1 MLNINSLNVSWDLRR
16 GIVFAG
22 RVSIAKGALVLEY
35 LISKLDCPIHII
47 GNGPELSKLRHYC
60 KENKI
65 NNVESILDL
74 GSGLNF
80 NKKGLKKLINMIL
93 NQ

>member
-1 MLNINSLNVSWDLRR
+1 MICYSRDSSDDQKKDLIRQD
-16 GIVFAG
+16 
-22 RVSIAKGALVLEY
+22 E
-35 LISKLDCPIHII
+35 
-47 GNGPELSKLRHYC
+47 KLRHYC

-80 NKKGLKKLINMIL
+80 NKKGLKKIINMIL